1 MAERKF
7 SVFPRGDKPPVS
19 VKTKLLSTGI
29 IILGTMGVKSG
40 CIVVAAL
47 ILIAVL
53 SGCVDLNAWRS
64 GISEEE
70 NQKLPGQP
78 DELKNNQSAPVPL
91 ATPAQ
96 TTNESAVE
104 KLKKEQAGS
113 TPMPTLILTVAES
126 TPTTQ
131 YTPDSITS
139 STTPAQVTTTPREL
153 LIQTPIPTPTLAP
166 TTTPVSTPAPI
177 STPGNIWSFRLLSLS
192 GFYHYIEY
200 Q

>member
-78 DELKNNQSAPVPL
+78 DELKNNQ
-91 ATPAQ
+91 
-96 TTNESAVE
+96 SAVE

>member
-1 MAERKF
+1 
-7 SVFPRGDKPPVS
+7 
-19 VKTKLLSTGI
+19 
-29 IILGTMGVKSG
+29 MGVKSG

-78 DELKNNQSAPVPL
+78 EELKNNQSAPVPI

-113 TPMPTLILTVAES
+113 IPVS
-126 TPTTQ
+126 TPVPATTEHTPIDTAQ
-131 YTPDSITS
+131 YTPASITPYP
-139 STTPAQVTTTPREL
+139 TPTPVTTTPRAL

-192 GFYHYIEY
+192 DFYHYIEN